1 MNNINYSLSSHI
13 ALHEKKRSLYRY
25 IYGLL
30 AGIMCIIIIS
40 SNMSITVSADDYPKA
55 PDIESGNCILMD
67 ADSGIVLYEKNSG
80 AKCYP
85 ASVTKLMTAL
95 IVAENCNLGDTL
107 TVSRNA
113 VSSVKYGDA
122 AAGLKTGE
130 EFTVE
135 QALNVMLIKSA
146 NDMAYALG
154 EYAGGSIANFANMM
168 NKKAE
173 ELGCLNTHFTN
184 ASGLTDLN
192 HYTTAYDMAL
202 ICRKVLGYPAI
213 MNAISYNKSYS
224 VPPTNKTADTR
235 YYRLSHSM
243 VTGKYLYEYCIG
255 GKTGYTDAAGHTL
268 ATFAEKDGIRL
279 ICVIFN
285 STDEQRYIDTTAL
298 FEYGFNNFHR
308 LNISQN
314 EDTFSFNQ
322 GLGLGGFGISGKALN
337 INSDIQL
344 SVPDSDCVIIPLN
357 ASFSDLTKEII
368 YRQHDDIS
376 ETINTDNETASTA
389 SDDSITASNI
399 LADIYY
405 YYGGHEAGHTSL
417 YFSGTKTSKD
427 TPSDNG
433 KPADSSAASDN
444 QDQSDGSAVSG
455 SALPYLASDTSTSPL
470 SNAVTVTGN
479 FIYINLWLFI
489 STVCVMILIVILLVI
504 NAKKNRHGLRF

>member
-1 MNNINYSLSSHI
+1 
-13 ALHEKKRSLYRY
+13 
-25 IYGLL
+25 
-30 AGIMCIIIIS
+30 
-40 SNMSITVSADDYPKA
+40 
-55 PDIESGNCILMD
+55 
-67 ADSGIVLYEKNSG
+67 
-80 AKCYP
+80 
-85 ASVTKLMTAL
+85 
-95 IVAENCNLGDTL
+95 
-107 TVSRNA
+107 
-113 VSSVKYGDA
+113 
-122 AAGLKTGE
+122 
-130 EFTVE
+130 
-135 QALNVMLIKSA
+135 
-146 NDMAYALG
+146 
-154 EYAGGSIANFANMM
+154 
-168 NKKAE
+168 
-173 ELGCLNTHFTN
+173 
-184 ASGLTDLN
+184 
-192 HYTTAYDMAL
+192 
-202 ICRKVLGYPAI
+202 
-213 MNAISYNKSYS
+213 MNAISYTKSYS

-235 YYRLSHSM
+235 YYKLSHSM

-357 ASFSDLTKEII
+357 VSFGDLTKEII

-376 ETINTDNETASTA
+376 DTINTDSETTSTA

-417 YFSGTKTSKD
+417 YFSGTKTSND
-427 TPSDNG
+427 IPSDNG
-433 KPADSSAASDN
+433 KPADSSA
-444 QDQSDGSAVSG
+444 VSG
-455 SALPYLASDTSTSPL
+455 SSLPYLVSDNSTSPL

-479 FIYINLWLFI
+479 FIYINLWLFV
-489 STVCVMILIVILLVI
+489 STVCVVILIVLLLVI